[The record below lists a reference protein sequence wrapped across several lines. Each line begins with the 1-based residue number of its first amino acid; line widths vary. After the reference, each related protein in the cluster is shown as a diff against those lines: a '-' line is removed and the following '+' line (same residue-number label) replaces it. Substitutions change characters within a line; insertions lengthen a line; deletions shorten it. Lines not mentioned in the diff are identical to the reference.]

1 MNSYGQIALPLG
13 RHGQIIRNFLLDA
26 EVEQVQRLLEA
37 RGGGEFIGQTVP
49 NMPGIDGWLDGVPT
63 SLKRLNSTNPL
74 RLFDFA
80 RKAWRKLAETEYR
93 GARVHIDAR
102 MLTVQQ
108 VINFVTGEKASPTW
122 GRILSSQTV
131 THLSVLTSDGLV
143 NFY

>member
-26 EVEQVQRLLEA
+26 EVEQVQRLLDA

-49 NMPGIDGWLDGVPT
+49 NMQGIDGWLDGVPT
-63 SLKRLNSTNPL
+63 SLKSLNSTNPL
-74 RLFDFA
+74 GLFDNA
-80 RKAWRKLAETEYR
+80 RDAWRELADFGYR

-102 MLTVQQ
+102 ALTAQQ
-108 VINFVTGEKASPTW
+108 VINFVTGQRASPTW
-122 GRILSSQTV
+122 GRLLSSQTV
-131 THLSVLTSDGLV
+131 THLSILASDGLV